1 MTWLWWIGIALVL
14 GILEMVSVAL
24 VLVMLAGGAL
34 AGALTAAVGASLQ
47 VQVVVAAVVSVVLLV
62 TLRPWLLRHWRSRVP
77 LTETNATGYVG
88 RAAQVVSPVTDSE
101 GRIKLGGVVWTAR
114 TGPGIRIEPGQDA
127 VVVRIEG
134 ATALIA
140 PSDRAPG
147 SGTEQ
152 DRHAPTRP

>member
-34 AGALTAAVGASLQ
+34 AGALTAALGAPLEL
-47 VQVVVAAVVSVVLLV
+47 QVVVAAVVSVVLLA
-62 TLRPWLLRHWRSRVP
+62 TLRPWLLRHWRNRVP
-77 LTETNATGYVG
+77 LTETNAIGYVG
-88 RAAQVVSPVTDSE
+88 RPAQVVSPVTDTE

-114 TGPGIRIEPGQDA
+114 TAAGTRIEPGQDA
-127 VVVRIEG
+127 VVVRIDG

-140 PSDRAPG
+140 PPDLATG
-147 SGTEQ
+147 SGPGR
-152 DRHAPTRP
+152 DRQAPTRP

>member
-34 AGALTAAVGASLQ
+34 AGALTAALGGSLGL
-47 VQVVVAAVVSVVLLV
+47 QVVVAGVVSVLLLA
-62 TLRPWLLRHWRSRVP
+62 TLRPWLLRHWRERVP
-77 LTETNATGYVG
+77 LTETNSTAYVG
-88 RAAQVVSPVTDSE
+88 RRADVVAPVTETE
-101 GRIKLGGVVWTAR
+101 GRIKLSGVVWTAR
-114 TGPGIRIEPGQDA
+114 SADGTRIEPGDDA

-140 PSDRAPG
+140 PASRATGSDTGP
-147 SGTEQ
+147 
-152 DRHAPTRP
+152 DRQTPTRP

>member
-1 MTWLWWIGIALVL
+1 MTWLWWVGIALVL

-34 AGALTAAVGASLQ
+34 AGALTAALGGSLE
-47 VQVVVAAVVSVVLLV
+47 VQVIVAAVVSVVLLA
-62 TLRPWLLRHWRSRVP
+62 TLRPWLLRHWRNRVP

-114 TGPGIRIEPGQDA
+114 TSSGTRIEPGQDA
-127 VVVRIEG
+127 VVVRIDG
-134 ATALIA
+134 ATAFIS
-140 PSDRAPG
+140 PPDRTTGPG
-147 SGTEQ
+147 P
-152 DRHAPTRP
+152 DRGRQAPTRP

>member
-34 AGALTAAVGASLQ
+34 AGALAAALGASLG
-47 VQVVVAAVVSVVLLV
+47 VQVVVAGVVSVLLLG
-62 TLRPWLLRHWRSRVP
+62 TLRPWLLRHWRTRVP
-77 LTETNATGYVG
+77 LTETNSTAYVG
-88 RAAQVVSPVTDSE
+88 RPAQVVSPVTGTE

-114 TGPGIRIEPGQDA
+114 SADGTRIGPGDDA
-127 VVVRIEG
+127 VVIRIDG

-140 PSDRAPG
+140 PADRTAGPGSDRD
-147 SGTEQ
+147 Q
-152 DRHAPTRP
+152 QAPTRP